1 MQSLEREG
9 QESDAGHLALCGTD
23 PNLCSILQYPNV
35 SDPFNVVLIIY
46 TLIEVQ
52 FSLDHL

>member
-1 MQSLEREG
+1 MKVLERKG

-23 PNLCSILQYPNV
+23 PNLCPILQSPNV

>member
-23 PNLCSILQYPNV
+23 PNLCSILQSSSV

-46 TLIEVQ
+46 ALIEVQ

>member
-1 MQSLEREG
+1 MQYLEREG

-23 PNLCSILQYPNV
+23 PNLCSIIQSPNV

-46 TLIEVQ
+46 ALIEVQ